1 MLAAHI
7 IIFVIILLIILVL
20 YFMEPIIS
28 KQKLTNNNEHGS
40 ARWATVKEIKKN
52 FRKEKVDNIQES
64 GFPVYFSKNNKI
76 VWFDMNT
83 PHYIFLGSTGSGKS
97 ATAVIPECSFIATAK
112 KKKSVF
118 ITDPKGE
125 IFSTTSQ
132 MFQDEGYKVLTLD
145 FRNPSLSNHLN
156 ILEPIIKEYEEFTN
170 NEKLVKLSDNEND
183 KMKYQNNAIE
193 HLAECNQL
201 INSVSTM
208 IMADNTAK
216 EAFWNNSASD
226 LLYGLIALFLED
238 YADGK
243 IKREQI
249 TLASIKKF
257 QNSSMAN
264 KNLKVLIRYV
274 ERKPYGLKSKDKLIP
289 IITTSENTYKSI
301 TSIFNE
307 RMTLFDDINVE
318 NITSTSDFDFDIL
331 GKTPTVLYCCVPD
344 ETKIYYSLISI
355 IVSLIYKRLVLLCNN
370 ETSKRLPC
378 ELVFLLDEFA
388 NTPPLSDIETMVS
401 VARSR
406 GMNFQFFLQS
416 FAQLDNLYGKEVS
429 QIIQDNCGLAYLK
442 TNTQETAEAISKRL
456 GNKTIETNSLNYS
469 MNFFNSSGSKG
480 TNLIARNLMTADEV
494 KQLHYK
500 TIIFPTIGYPILRN
514 TVVYGEF
521 SCYRKGMIERNS
533 RPLKR
538 LVNTYFTVEQLFQ
551 KESVEEPDEENKLD
565 TIESKNKTRLVNI
578 INNILKHFGKIDFDV
593 EYVKESD
600 EDIRAELFLAPPL
613 SLTDLKQLEEL
624 SSNLSFTY
632 EAVSSKE
639 KVNKKNRNSKI
650 IIILNEMISD
660 KNM

>member
-7 IIFVIILLIILVL
+7 IIFIIILLIILIL
-20 YFMEPIIS
+20 YFIEPILS
-28 KQKLTNNNEHGS
+28 KQKLKNNNEHGS

-170 NEKLVKLSDNEND
+170 NEKLVKLSDNENN

-249 TLASIKKF
+249 TLSSIKKF

-613 SLTDLKQLEEL
+613 SLADLKQLEDL